1 MEMTVRS
8 ACGEFLRVGRLW
20 YDKGRKHRARSVSY
34 VASDSSFDVV
44 SKVDIAEV
52 VNAVNQA
59 TKEME
64 SRFDFKGSKSSI
76 SLDEKKGE
84 LTLVGDDDMKLKNV
98 IDILQTKLIK
108 RGIAIRALDYG
119 KVEDAAGGT
128 LKQVIT
134 LKQGIAQD
142 KAKQIS
148 QAIRDSKLKVKAEI
162 RGEELRV
169 SAAKKDDL
177 QAVIQLLRSKDF
189 GIELQF
195 TNYR

>member
-1 MEMTVRS
+1 M
-8 ACGEFLRVGRLW
+8 
-20 YDKGRKHRARSVSY
+20 
-34 VASDSSFDVV
+34 ASDSSFDVV
-44 SKVDIAEV
+44 SKVDMAEV

-64 SRFDFKGSKSSI
+64 SRFDFKGSKSAI
-76 SLDEKKGE
+76 HLDEKKGE
-84 LTLVGDDDMKLKNV
+84 LTIVGDDEMKLKNV

-108 RGIAIRALDYG
+108 RGIALRALDYG

-134 LKQGIAQD
+134 LKQGIAQE
-142 KAKQIS
+142 KAKAIS

-169 SAAKKDDL
+169 SAPKKDDL

-195 TNYR
+195 ANYR

>member
-1 MEMTVRS
+1 M
-8 ACGEFLRVGRLW
+8 
-20 YDKGRKHRARSVSY
+20 
-34 VASDSSFDVV
+34 ASDSSFDVV

>member
-1 MEMTVRS
+1 M
-8 ACGEFLRVGRLW
+8 
-20 YDKGRKHRARSVSY
+20 
-34 VASDSSFDVV
+34 ASDSSFDVV
-44 SKVDIAEV
+44 SKVDMAEV

-64 SRFDFKGSKSSI
+64 TRFDFRGSKSAI
-76 SLDEKKGE
+76 QLDEKKGE
-84 LTLVGDDDMKLKNV
+84 LTIIGDDEMKLKNV

-108 RGIAIRALDYG
+108 RGIALRALDYG

-134 LKQGIAQD
+134 LKQGIAQE

-148 QAIRDSKLKVKAEI
+148 QAIRDSKLKVKSEI

-169 SAAKKDDL
+169 TAPKKDDL

-195 TNYR
+195 SNYR

>member
-1 MEMTVRS
+1 MAT
-8 ACGEFLRVGRLW
+8 
-20 YDKGRKHRARSVSY
+20 
-34 VASDSSFDVV
+34 DSSFDVV
-44 SKVDIAEV
+44 SKVDMAEV
-52 VNAVNQA
+52 VNAVNQS

-64 SRFDFKGSKSSI
+64 TRFDFRGSKSSI

-84 LTLVGDDDMKLKNV
+84 LTLIGDDEMKLKNI

-108 RGIAIRALDYG
+108 RGISLKALEYG
-119 KVEDAAGGT
+119 KVDDAAGGT
-128 LKQVIT
+128 LRQVIT
-134 LKQGIAQD
+134 LKQGIAQE

-169 SAAKKDDL
+169 TGAKKDEL

-195 TNYR
+195 VNYR

>member
-1 MEMTVRS
+1 MAT
-8 ACGEFLRVGRLW
+8 
-20 YDKGRKHRARSVSY
+20 
-34 VASDSSFDVV
+34 DSSFDVV
-44 SKVDIAEV
+44 SKVDMAEV

-64 SRFDFKGSKSSI
+64 TRFDFRGSKSSI
-76 SLDEKKGE
+76 TLDEKKGE
-84 LTLVGDDDMKLKNV
+84 LTLVGDDEMKLKNV
-98 IDILQTKLIK
+98 IDILETKLIK
-108 RGIAIRALDYG
+108 RGISIKALDYG

-134 LKQGIAQD
+134 LKQGIPQE

-148 QAIRDSKLKVKAEI
+148 AAIRDSKLKVKSEI

-169 SAAKKDDL
+169 TGAKKDDL
-177 QAVIQLLRSKDF
+177 QAVITLLRSKDF

-195 TNYR
+195 ANYR